1 MASSQ
6 RPIRQT
12 PPCSEQGNI
21 HATSKWQEPA
31 RDDELTLWEVQRKP
45 RKLTDKNRRIR
56 CALKTLNE
64 DFRCVIC
71 LGYLKNTTLVMACL
85 HRFCGECIHKC
96 IRFGMK
102 DCPSCRKSIPSRRS
116 LKRDENFDMIVQKM
130 VGSATEQ
137 ELDDDVKGK
146 QDANKMVH
154 LQRAIQKKKHLIERQ
169 KRRSADLNRQQR
181 SAELN
186 KQQLWSSS
194 SAPKA
199 PPAAGMLPVKNI
211 QPSPLL
217 ELELRRHPHEDRV
230 ERLERTFLSLRG
242 DAKVSLLKTFLSRKL
257 SENDYE
263 ITSTFD
269 DDSVVLDDDMHLI
282 HAQETLCTEKERVM
296 VLKYRLVEPPPDPA
310 IHTEPEIP
318 KELDVLEGFKTREA
332 RRALERGN
340 DVKAGMW
347 KNTTPTYLDSDADVK
362 AGGELGTIK
371 NTASERAYSDSN
383 GYSDVEISGVKAGV
397 KLGTIKNTAATY
409 SDSDGDS
416 YVEMHAVTCPN
427 KESNQEPDI

>member
-1 MASSQ
+1 M
-6 RPIRQT
+6 
-12 PPCSEQGNI
+12 
-21 HATSKWQEPA
+21 HATSKWQEPT

-56 CALKTLNE
+56 CALTTLNE

-102 DCPSCRKSIPSRRS
+102 DCPSCRKAIPSRRS
-116 LKRDENFDMIVQKM
+116 LKRDENFDMIVQKL

-137 ELDDDVKGK
+137 QLDDDDVKGK

-154 LQRAIQKKKHLIERQ
+154 LQRAIQKKKHLVERQ
-169 KRRSADLNRQQR
+169 KQRSAELNRQQR

-186 KQQLWSSS
+186 KQQSSSSS

-199 PPAAGMLPVKNI
+199 PLAAGMLPVKNI

-217 ELELRRHPHEDRV
+217 ELELRRHPREDRV
-230 ERLERTFLSLRG
+230 DRLERSFLTLRA
-242 DAKVSLLKTFLSRKL
+242 DAKVSLLKTFLSQKL

-269 DDSVVLDDDMHLI
+269 DESVILDDNMNLI

-296 VLKYRLVEPPPDPA
+296 VLKYRLVEPPPDPVIA
-310 IHTEPEIP
+310 AEPEIP
-318 KELDVLEGFKTREA
+318 RELEVLEGFKAREA

-340 DVKAGMW
+340 DVQAMLK
-347 KNTTPTYLDSDADVK
+347 K
-362 AGGELGTIK
+362 
-371 NTASERAYSDSN
+371 TAAVYSDSEDDAN
-383 GYSDVEISGVKAGV
+383 AVMELGAIKKTAPTNLERDGYSDVEIHGVKAGIY
-397 KLGTIKNTAATY
+397 LGTIKNTAAVY
-409 SDSDGDS
+409 SDSDGESDVEIRGVTSPVNES
-416 YVEMHAVTCPN
+416 Y
-427 KESNQEPDI
+427 QEPDI